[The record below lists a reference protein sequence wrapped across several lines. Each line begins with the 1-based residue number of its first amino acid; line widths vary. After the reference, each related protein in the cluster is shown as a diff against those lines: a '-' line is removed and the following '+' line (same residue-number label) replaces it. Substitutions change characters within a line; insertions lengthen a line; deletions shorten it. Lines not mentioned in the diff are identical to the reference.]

1 MRIEAKGY
9 FLKEYGS
16 WSVLIVAYL
25 IGIGVCKTF
34 TWTAVPLFLA
44 LGLLVN
50 SKQAYTKWSRRTEDR
65 KSLIIFLAHIGVAAV
80 VLLAVFGSD
89 IPMLLPL
96 LIFPLAYLLMNKFA
110 GEHFILTEALGF
122 ALLSLSAVLAKFLLT
137 GGVDVR
143 LFVGTA
149 LYFIAGVFKVKAMLL
164 KKTKDRILTVLYV
177 VFAALVY
184 RRMHI
189 PVIILLPLVDNL
201 IVSASPYKVKL
212 QTTGW
217 IEVGKSLIFLS
228 LFIYY
233 Y

>member
-9 FLKEYGS
+9 ILKEYGS
-16 WSVLIVAYL
+16 WSVLIIAYL
-25 IGIGVCKTF
+25 IGIGVCKAF
-34 TWTAVPLFLA
+34 TWTEIPLFLA
-44 LGLLVN
+44 LGLLIN

-65 KSLIIFLAHIGVAAV
+65 KSLVIFLAHIGVAAV
-80 VLLAVFGSD
+80 ALFAIFEGD

-110 GEHFILTEALGF
+110 GEHFVLTEVLGF

-137 GGVDVR
+137 GGLDVR

-149 LYFIAGVFKVKAMLL
+149 LYFMAGVFKVKAMLL
-164 KKTKDRILTVLYV
+164 KKKKDRILTVLYV
-177 VFAALVY
+177 IFAALVY
-184 RRMHI
+184 HRMHI

-217 IEVGKSLIFLS
+217 IEVGKSLIFLF
-228 LFIYY
+228 LFIHYY
-233 Y
+233 